1 MKLAYH
7 SITWG
12 GVIGDPT
19 GVTSIKDL
27 YYRSAGTVT
36 DSFAP
41 IQQAGYSGV
50 EMFEGN
56 LHDFSSNLGELQSRL
71 SDHELE
77 LVSVYTGGSF
87 IYGDALEDE
96 LHKVRSTAEL
106 AAAAGAGHLVLGG
119 GAIRATG
126 TREDDYKRL
135 GGALDTVAEIAASNG
150 LRACFHP
157 HLGTIVQ
164 SPEQLETVFAET
176 GIGFC
181 PDTAHLAAGGGD
193 PAEAV
198 RRYSDRLTLVH
209 LKDYDSASG
218 RFLPLGDGELN
229 FGDILDAVQEAHYDD
244 WVVVELDYYDG
255 DPAEAAQRSRQYL
268 RGLGL

>member
-27 YYRSAGTVT
+27 YYRSAGSVT
-36 DSFAP
+36 ESFGA
-41 IQQAGYSGV
+41 IQQAGYAGV

-56 LHDFSSNLGELQSRL
+56 LHDFASDLGRLQSSL

-87 IYGDALEDE
+87 IYADALADE

-126 TREDDYKRL
+126 IQDDDYKRL
-135 GGALDTVAEIAASNG
+135 GGALDTVAQIAQSNG

-176 GIGFC
+176 AIGFC

-193 PAEAV
+193 PAAAI
-198 RRYSDRLTLVH
+198 RQYADRLTLVH
-209 LKDYDSASG
+209 LKDYEAATG
-218 RFLPLGDGELN
+218 RFLPLGQGELD
-229 FGDILDAVQEAHYDD
+229 FPGILEAVRGTGYDD
-244 WVVVELDYYDG
+244 WLVVELDYYDG
-255 DPAEAAQRSRQYL
+255 DPAEAARRSRQYL
-268 RGLGL
+268 KGLGL